1 MSRIAIALLFSSL
14 ASGACKGKKD
24 GPSCDDVG
32 TAFLAISHRQ
42 LDDAPKDQLDSATKA
57 TVESHLPA
65 MRDSMVLACKEGKW
79 SAESRGCFTG
89 AGDPKSM
96 ESCYETLSP
105 EQQKVLDDGFSQP
118 KD

>member
-1 MSRIAIALLFSSL
+1 MSRIAIAALLL
-14 ASGACKGKKD
+14 TVAACKGKKD
-24 GPSCDDVG
+24 GATCDEVG
-32 TAFLAISHRQ
+32 TAFLAMQHRI
-42 LDDAPKDQLDSATKA
+42 LDDAPKDELDADTKV
-57 TVESHLPA
+57 TIESHLPA
-65 MRDSMVLACKEGKW
+65 MRDSMVLACKESKW

-96 ESCYETLSP
+96 ESCYETLAP